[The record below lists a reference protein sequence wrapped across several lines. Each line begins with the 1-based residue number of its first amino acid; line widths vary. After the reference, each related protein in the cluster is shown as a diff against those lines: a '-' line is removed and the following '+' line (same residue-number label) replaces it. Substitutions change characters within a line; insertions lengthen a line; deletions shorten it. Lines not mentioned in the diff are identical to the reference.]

1 MRITI
6 YLKLLFFTLPLI
18 SEERKHGGKAIKVMV
33 EAGTK
38 DGKMIFTP
46 NDFTFERGKH
56 YKLIISNPSPSAHYF
71 SVDEFATH
79 IYTRKIEVVGPNGK
93 ALAEI
98 YGDVHDVEVFPNSTI
113 EWYFYPMKKGKNL
126 KLYCHKENHEEMGM
140 VGTVNIIGSLP
151 LSK

>member
-1 MRITI
+1 MKITI
-6 YLKLLFFTLPLI
+6 YLMLLFFTLPLI

-56 YKLIISNPSPSAHYF
+56 YKLVISYPSPSAHYF
-71 SVDEFATH
+71 SSDAFATH

-93 ALAEI
+93 ALAEV
-98 YGDVHDVEVFPNSTI
+98 YGDIHDIEVFPNSTV

-126 KLYCHKENHEEMGM
+126 KLYCHKDNHEEMGM
-140 VGTVNIIGSLP
+140 VGTINIVGSL
-151 LSK
+151 SFGK

>member
-6 YLKLLFFTLPLI
+6 YLMLLFFTLPLI

-38 DGKMIFTP
+38 DGKMIFIP